1 MFRIWEH
8 QQWGC
13 CWVVY
18 PEQLSCYHDFVC
30 QQLLRQRPK
39 EVPIFLE
46 LDNLPKQP
54 IVLLQASS
62 PPMRWTAQS
71 AQHDTYGRD
80 LSLHYHLFEYRYQIY
95 SCFFLNQM
103 ELFKNPIISAHW
115 STSSSNL
122 LMWQLYMFKVTRTES
137 WSEISYQIIAVVCHL
152 FTFHMTSPEQHGQFQ
167 PNSIKH
173 PKGDANLLK

>member
-1 MFRIWEH
+1 MILSANNYYDKDQKRFQYFWNWTISPNNPLYFFKLRLL
-8 QQWGC
+8 QCG
-13 CWVVY
+13 
-18 PEQLSCYHDFVC
+18 EQLN
-30 QQLLRQRPK
+30 QLNMTPM
-39 EVPIFLE
+39 EETFLSIITF
-46 LDNLPKQP
+46 LSTGIKY
-54 IVLLQASS
+54 IV
-62 PPMRWTAQS
+62 
-71 AQHDTYGRD
+71 
-80 LSLHYHLFEYRYQIY
+80 
-95 SCFFLNQM
+95 FFLNQM